1 MIGKNRV
8 DVFPKPTN
16 SFCYTTPD
24 TCYPKKSRCN
34 LPKGI
39 VLRLRRICDGDATF
53 DKRSSEYQNYLI
65 AREREPSTVKWQFSE
80 VRNTTRAEEK
90 KEQDMVSD
98 LKFITTFNLAF
109 SNINEITQNN
119 LSFLHTDDDMNK
131 LCPPNSL
138 TTLYTNEK
146 RKFYPKKIL
155 RKSLGNFIAFLISMC
170 LLQK

>member
-53 DKRSSEYQNYLI
+53 EH
-65 AREREPSTVKWQFSE
+65 EPSTVKWQFSE

-109 SNINEITQNN
+109 PNINEITQNN
-119 LSFLHTDDDMNK
+119 LSFLHTDDDMKK